1 MSHLKAAVQQPGSAV
16 WVIKSMLQTTV
27 HTGSVKMSQ
36 TERKSDISRRLDTLI
51 HSADGLGRPG
61 DAVIV
66 TAAGHASI

>member
-36 TERKSDISRRLDTLI
+36 TERKSDISLNTLI

-66 TAAGHASI
+66 TAAGHVSI

>member
-36 TERKSDISRRLDTLI
+36 TERKSDISLNTLI